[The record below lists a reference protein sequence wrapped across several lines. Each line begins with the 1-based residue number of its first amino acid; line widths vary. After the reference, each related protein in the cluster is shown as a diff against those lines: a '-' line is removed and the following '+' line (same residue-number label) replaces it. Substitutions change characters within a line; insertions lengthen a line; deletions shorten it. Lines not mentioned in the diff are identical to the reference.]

1 MRKRDDDD
9 VHLRCNNMLTACS
22 PNAMHDQTKEAA
34 LWVKQAW
41 KVVCSQGGARVV
53 ANFNLYRVVV
63 VAAECTSLNGGRRGN
78 LVGGGCL
85 I

>member
-1 MRKRDDDD
+1 MTTCISGAITCSLHVLQMRCTIKPKKQPFEENKPGRWF
-9 VHLRCNNMLTACS
+9 VH
-22 PNAMHDQTKEAA
+22 K
-34 LWVKQAW
+34 
-41 KVVCSQGGARVV
+41 GARVV